1 MRRKGIVLKLG
12 LLIMV
17 LFLSILIPFAFLIDR
32 IFLNVYSIYL
42 NDNVKSLAQSLEV
55 EWIEKNQS
63 PEEIYHHLNLFF
75 EHEVIFLNQNG
86 HITHG
91 NIMEFNEGNHLP
103 DEWIAQLQNGETVEG
118 ERYNSD
124 TEENFYYFVEPIFN
138 DEAFEGGVMIFSSID
153 ELHNKMHNVRDW
165 MFRAI
170 AATVLIAIGYTF
182 FIVWNLSRP
191 LVKMEK
197 ATREIAKGNL
207 TTRVEVNSQ
216 DELGSLGS
224 AINDLSVELNN
235 YRKTRSEFLAN
246 ISHELRT
253 PTSYLIG
260 YANLIKQGK
269 YETPEELGRYASVIE
284 GEASR
289 LAKLIQELFALSKME
304 DGEYSLQIQ
313 EVDMEDFVQTLYA
326 KMKLKATEK
335 GLAATVQ
342 LNGNDHA
349 FFTDGMK
356 LEQILLNLLENAIN
370 YTEQGWVNLQVEMKE
385 EQIEFIVEDTGA
397 GIPESDQSLIFDRFY
412 RVDKS
417 RSRATGGTGLG
428 LAIASELAKQISGTI
443 QMESEENKGTRFIV
457 KLPYSIENQDMEN

>member
-1 MRRKGIVLKLG
+1 MRRKGIVVKLG

-75 EHEVIFLNQNG
+75 EHEVIFLNENG

-103 DEWIAQLQNGETVEG
+103 DDWIAQLQNGDTVEG

-124 TEENFYYFVEPIFN
+124 TEENFYYFVEPIFD

-165 MFRAI
+165 VFRAI
-170 AATVLIAIGYTF
+170 AATILIAIGYTF
-182 FIVWNLSRP
+182 FIVWYLSRP
-191 LVKMEK
+191 LVNMEK

-253 PTSYLIG
+253 PASYLIG

-269 YETPEELGRYASVIE
+269 YETPEELDRYASVIE

-304 DGEYSLQIQ
+304 EGEYTLQIQ
-313 EVDMEDFVQTLYA
+313 EVDLEDFVQTLHA
-326 KMKLKATEK
+326 KMKLKASEK

-342 LNGNDHA
+342 LHGNDRA

-370 YTEQGWVNLQVEMKE
+370 YTEQGSVSLQVEMGE
-385 EQIEFIVEDTGA
+385 EHIEFIVEDTGA

-443 QMESEENKGTRFIV
+443 QMESEEDKGTRFIV
-457 KLPYSIENQDMEN
+457 KFPYSIDNQDTKN